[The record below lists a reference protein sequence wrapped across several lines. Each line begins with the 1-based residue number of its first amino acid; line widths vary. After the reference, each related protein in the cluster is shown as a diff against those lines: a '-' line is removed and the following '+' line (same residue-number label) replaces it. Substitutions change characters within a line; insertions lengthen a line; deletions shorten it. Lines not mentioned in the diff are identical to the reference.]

1 MKTWFT
7 PHSFLMLALCVVF
20 AQGAFAQEEETND
33 EETVQQK
40 ISTNVET
47 LQLTARQLE
56 VRNSYVGHLVPS
68 ERVVIRAETEGTIE
82 KVYADEGQLVEKGEN
97 LVNISTERLSLNMKL
112 AKANYEL
119 AESEYKT
126 EQLLFNRQVSTSS
139 KLDQVR
145 TNRDVK
151 SINFEL
157 SQLEFEKSKVKSP
170 LTGVVKSR
178 HVEVG
183 TFVNRGQNLFEVMD
197 IAEILASINIPEREM
212 RFAGVGKPVQ
222 VRIDAIPGAVFMGK
236 VKTLSL
242 EADLKNRSF
251 PAEIALANPQRQLL
265 PGMMARVEM
274 ITMAAPSEIIIP
286 RYAVLER
293 ENSRIVFIENN
304 GVALER
310 EVLLGTIIKDEVQ
323 VISGLQRGDRL
334 IITGQYFLT
343 NEEKVNVVK
352 NIPQSAQSF

>member
-7 PHSFLMLALCVVF
+7 PNQFLMLALCVVF
-20 AQGAFAQEEETND
+20 AQSALAQGGA
-33 EETVQQK
+33 V
-40 ISTNVET
+40 TNVET

-56 VRNSYVGHLVPS
+56 VHNSYVGHLVPS

-82 KVYADEGQLVEKGEN
+82 KIYADEGQLVNKDEN
-97 LVNISTERLSLNMKL
+97 LVNVSTERLSLNMKL

-157 SQLEFEKSKVKSP
+157 SKLEFEKSKVKAP
-170 LTGVVKSR
+170 LTGIVKSR
-178 HVEVG
+178 YVEVG
-183 TFVNRGQNLFEVMD
+183 TFVNRGQNLFEIMD
-197 IAEILASINIPEREM
+197 IAQILASINIPEREM
-212 RFAGVGKPVQ
+212 RFAGVGKPVR
-222 VRIDAIPGAVFMGK
+222 VRIDAIPGAVFTGK
-236 VKTLSL
+236 LKTLSL

-251 PAEIALANPQRQLL
+251 PAEIVLDNPQRELL

-274 ITMAAPSEIIIP
+274 ITLAAPSEIIIP
-286 RYAVLER
+286 RHAVLER
-293 ENSRIVFIENN
+293 EDSRIVFIEKK

-310 EVLLGTIIKDEVQ
+310 LVLLGTLIQDEVQ
-323 VISGLQRGDRL
+323 VISGLQKGDRL
-334 IITGQYFLT
+334 IVTGQHFLT
-343 NEEKVNVVK
+343 NEESVNVVK
-352 NIPQSAQSF
+352 NILQKPKSS